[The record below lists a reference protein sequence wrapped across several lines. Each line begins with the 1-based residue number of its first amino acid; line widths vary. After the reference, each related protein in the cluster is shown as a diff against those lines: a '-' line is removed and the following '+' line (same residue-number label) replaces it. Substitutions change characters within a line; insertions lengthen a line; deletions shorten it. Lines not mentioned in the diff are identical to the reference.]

1 VTTPVRYVD
10 DGVYTSDDSVYTS
23 NVYTSEGSGYFPTP
37 RPRATQETWR
47 RTLSIIVTW
56 AIIVTTLAIWLRG
69 GALAT
74 FRGGLTPTLIT
85 LGALAGWIAALIFLF
100 NVLLMAR
107 VPFFEFGFGRDHIV
121 YWHRKLGFWSF
132 WFLLAH
138 IVLKVAGWASR
149 LNANPFRQL
158 ADIITTWHGMIM
170 ATIATLAIILA
181 VIMISLNRFRA
192 AMKYES
198 WHLWH
203 LLAYPAVFLALPHM
217 FGSGTALAGNVAA
230 QRFWW
235 ALWIITGLSVLIWRV
250 ILPLIRSN
258 RHDVRVAEVVPDGS
272 RGVTVKMTGRDLDR
286 LGARGGSF
294 FTFRYLD
301 GPGSL
306 RGHPFSLS
314 MPPTNDTM
322 QIAVRVVG
330 DGTERIAGL
339 KPGTKVIIEG
349 PMGRVSG
356 DMRVGHR
363 LLMFGAGAGV
373 GPMVAILGDQEWA
386 PGEATLITRDNVHEE
401 TMMIP
406 EITDLVERRGLIW
419 RRIVGGIPTSG
430 STWLAAG
437 ENGAAPDGAA
447 LIQSWLAEDPAH
459 PGFDSGVNYT
469 NTDVYVCGPP
479 IWMTAL
485 KKDLTRA
492 GIPASQIHI
501 EEFAY

>member
-1 VTTPVRYVD
+1 VTIIGTDVPTSTS
-10 DGVYTSDDSVYTS
+10 YTSD
-23 NVYTSEGSGYFPTP
+23 GAGYFPVP

-47 RTLSIIVTW
+47 RTIATIVTW
-56 AIIVTTLAIWLRG
+56 AISVISLAIWLHS
-69 GALAT
+69 GALASM
-74 FRGGLTPTLIT
+74 RGGLTPTLIA
-85 LGALAGWIAALIFLF
+85 LGGLAGWIAALIFLF

-138 IVLKVAGWASR
+138 IVFKVAGWASR
-149 LNANPFRQL
+149 LRTGVFSQFGDFISN
-158 ADIITTWHGMIM
+158 WHGMVM
-170 ATIATLAIILA
+170 ALIATLLIMIA
-181 VIMISLNRFRA
+181 VILFSVSRVRA
-192 AMKYES
+192 LMKYES
-198 WHLWH
+198 WHLAH
-203 LLAYPAVFLALPHM
+203 VLAYPAVFLALPHM
-217 FGSGTALAGNVAA
+217 FGPGTALAGSPGA

-235 ALWIITGLSVLIWRV
+235 ALWILTGLSVLIWRF
-250 ILPLIRSN
+250 IIPLIRSN

-294 FTFRYLD
+294 YTFRYLD

-339 KPGTKVIIEG
+339 KPGTKVLIEG

-386 PGEATLITRDNVHEE
+386 PGEATLITRDNVLEE

-406 EITDLVERRGLIW
+406 EITDLVERRGLVW

-430 STWLAAG
+430 STWLAADA
-437 ENGAAPDGAA
+437 NGVAPDGAA
-447 LIQSWLAEDPAH
+447 LIQSWLAEDPLH
-459 PGFDSGVNYT
+459 PGFDSEADYT

-479 IWMTAL
+479 IWMTAV
-485 KKDLTRA
+485 KQDLVRA
-492 GIPASQIHI
+492 GIPNSQIHI